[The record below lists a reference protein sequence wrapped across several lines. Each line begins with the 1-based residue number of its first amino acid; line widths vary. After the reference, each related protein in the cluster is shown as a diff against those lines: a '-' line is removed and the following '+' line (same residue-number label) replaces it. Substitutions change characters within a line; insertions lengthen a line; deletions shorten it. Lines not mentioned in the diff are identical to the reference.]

1 MKKIYESKV
10 IGLLIM
16 LFAYVVAAIAGTIS
30 FVLFEKS
37 NIHVIFNILISDVIA
52 TIVIY
57 IFSLIFKT
65 SSMYDPFWSVQSFII
80 FLSLMI
86 KFNSFNPSN
95 IFILFALGIY
105 TIRLTGNFIIGFDNL
120 QYIDWRYRM
129 LKEKSGPFFQFVNFL
144 GIMMF
149 PTLVVYSMTIP
160 LIIMSYTEIHLSLAI
175 IFSILMLLMVG
186 LELISDTQ
194 MKSFIKNRSDRSEVN
209 TNGLWKYSRHPNYL
223 GEISFW
229 FMIAIP
235 LMIYDISYWWVI
247 FGPIINLLMFLFI
260 SIPMEE
266 KHFKDYK
273 PEYELYKKKVSML
286 LILPNKKSKNEEEDI
301 G

>member
-1 MKKIYESKV
+1 MKIYESKAL
-10 IGLLIM
+10 GLLIM
-16 LFAYVVAAIAGTIS
+16 FFVYVIATAVGIIS
-30 FVLFEKS
+30 FILFEKTG
-37 NIHVIFNILISDVIA
+37 IHVIFNVLISDVIA

-65 SSMYDPFWSVQSFII
+65 SSMYDPYWSVQSFII

-95 IFILFALGIY
+95 IIILFALGIY
-105 TIRLTGNFIIGFDNL
+105 TIRLTGNFIIGFGNL

-129 LKEKSGPFFQFVNFL
+129 LKEKSGAFFQLINFL
-144 GIMMF
+144 GIMLF

-160 LIIMSYTEIHLSLAI
+160 LIIMSYTEIHLSLSI

-194 MKSFIKNRSDRSEVN
+194 MKSFIKKRSDRSEVN

-235 LMIYDISYWWVI
+235 LIIFDISYWWVI

-286 LILPNKKSKNEEEDI
+286 LILPNKKSKNEKEDI

>member
-1 MKKIYESKV
+1 MKIYESKAL
-10 IGLLIM
+10 GLLIM
-16 LFAYVVAAIAGTIS
+16 FFGYVIATAVGIIS
-30 FVLFEKS
+30 FILFEKTG
-37 NIHVIFNILISDVIA
+37 IHVIFNVLISDVIA

-65 SSMYDPFWSVQSFII
+65 SSMYDPYWSVQSFII

-95 IFILFALGIY
+95 IIILFALGIY
-105 TIRLTGNFIIGFDNL
+105 TIRLTGNFIIGFGNL
-120 QYIDWRYRM
+120 QYIDWRYKM
-129 LKEKSGPFFQFVNFL
+129 LKEKSGAFFQLINFL
-144 GIMMF
+144 GIMLF

-160 LIIMSYTEIHLSLAI
+160 LIIMSYTEIHLSLSI

-194 MKSFIKNRSDRSEVN
+194 MKSFIKKRSDRSEVN

-235 LMIYDISYWWVI
+235 LIIFDISYWWVI

-273 PEYELYKKKVSML
+273 PE
-286 LILPNKKSKNEEEDI
+286 
-301 G
+301 